1 MILNRAGNV
10 AFRASIATQTTKT
23 SSNRVF
29 IPSAI
34 ILTIT
39 GFGVSLFGL
48 HRLDNSRKHSFY
60 LNTNK
65 QWKQN

>member
-1 MILNRAGNV
+1 MLNRAGNV
-10 AFRASIATQTTKT
+10 AFRASIATQTKK

-48 HRLDNSRKHSFY
+48 HRLDDSRKHAFY
-60 LNTNK
+60 LNSNK
-65 QWKQN
+65 P